1 MFADDVGLIAE
12 TVAAH
17 GALPQLVVEAGGL
30 EYPCL
35 ADYRRTIDALKR
47 GVDIV
52 KAQELRYINAHRP
65 LEEWAPG
72 YRCEDPGTGGC
83 SIAQLSEAYGY
94 NSVGTV
100 ICLSTLEHVE
110 QPFEAVMQIRDV
122 LRVGGLAIVS
132 VPFQF
137 PYHPSPSDHWRFTPS
152 GLRIIFCRPCWEILS
167 CDWRLNIPASAGI
180 LDIHTGQPQAVQS
193 CAIVARAV

>member
-1 MFADDVGLIAE
+1 
-12 TVAAH
+12 
-17 GALPQLVVEAGGL
+17 
-30 EYPCL
+30 
-35 ADYRRTIDALKR
+35 
-47 GVDIV
+47 
-52 KAQELRYINAHRP
+52 
-65 LEEWAPG
+65 
-72 YRCEDPGTGGC
+72 
-83 SIAQLSEAYGY
+83 
-94 NSVGTV
+94 
-100 ICLSTLEHVE
+100 LSTLEHVE